1 MNKSGGALGVQ
12 KLNSAT
18 TLIQRQPRR
27 LLHAKYVLHRLGCS
41 LENDQL
47 LCEGWQRADS
57 LAGRDSRYTIGLGPL
72 DENSPATVDGRDGS
86 DHLHGLD
93 LRSSAS
99 AAKKKNDRI
108 DANKI
113 ADCLRCD
120 FLPACYMASSEIR
133 ARRRTLRY
141 RNLLVRQ
148 AAMQAGSLGDM
159 PQLMRVF

>member
-1 MNKSGGALGVQ
+1 
-12 KLNSAT
+12 
-18 TLIQRQPRR
+18 
-27 LLHAKYVLHRLGCS
+27 
-41 LENDQL
+41 
-47 LCEGWQRADS
+47 
-57 LAGRDSRYTIGLGPL
+57 L

-159 PQLMRVF
+159 PQMMRVFPQLNYEHTYRGMTSGADIEFRYRIAVSATRVLATTQEVRGSSAIAAQSAFYRGYALFASNRPRV